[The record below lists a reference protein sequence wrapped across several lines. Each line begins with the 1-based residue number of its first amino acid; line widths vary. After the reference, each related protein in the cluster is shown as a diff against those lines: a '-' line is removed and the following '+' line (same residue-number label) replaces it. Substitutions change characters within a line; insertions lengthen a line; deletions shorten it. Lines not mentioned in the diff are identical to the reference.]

1 LQAWARRTGVKL
13 CAVLS
18 HPFCGCHGTLADGF
32 AARFLAFAQLLA
44 FELEPKLDDL
54 IWVLELKA
62 HSNCYCAIGAATL
75 GVLMLS
81 GGATLRKVECCII
94 DRWINNPAQLVV
106 PTEYFDALKLCI

>member
-44 FELEPKLDDL
+44 FELEPSLNRV
-54 IWVLELKA
+54 IHFLEFKA
-62 HSNCYCAIGAATL
+62 LSKRYCAIGPETL
-75 GVLMLS
+75 GLLILFVTITCS
-81 GGATLRKVECCII
+81 KVERERPVIGRPI
-94 DRWINNPAQLVV
+94 DEPA
-106 PTEYFDALKLCI
+106 